1 MSYRRGNRYQGFL
14 FPQYID
20 DLVPEDATVRVYD
33 FIVSKID
40 LRGMGIEINEK
51 KVGNPAYDPQVMV
64 TLILYS
70 YSEGI
75 RSSRD
80 IEEAC
85 RLRNDFVWL
94 MGGLVP
100 DHKTIAEFIRKN
112 KKALKNIMK
121 EVVRICKQMNLVSG
135 DTIFIDG
142 SKFKGNASMDREVS
156 ADELR
161 EYLAYAEKQIEG
173 LIDETER
180 LDNEETEVGLRH
192 RLPRGIKVE
201 DVEKLIDRL
210 TEDEKERINIT
221 DPDSRRMKSRQGYI
235 TGYNAQIAVDDEHGL
250 IVAYDVVSENNDLH
264 QLGNMVEKVEEMLG
278 KRCERVCADSGYS
291 NTKIIKEVMEKGIDV
306 IVPTPK
312 QVMARKEMEFDKDRF
327 RYVKEEDCYICPAG
341 ERMYY
346 SYTRTDGKR
355 VYRFRSE
362 KICKSCKYY
371 GSCTSA
377 KRGRTIGRLEYE
389 EIKEVVE
396 NRYLEDDAQKIYQR
410 RQGKVEHPFGYIKHN
425 LGVRMLL
432 QRGIEGVKAEI
443 AILLSCFNI
452 RRLITIFGG
461 TKNLID
467 RLVMIS

>member
-1 MSYRRGNRYQGFL
+1 
-14 FPQYID
+14 
-20 DLVPEDATVRVYD
+20 
-33 FIVSKID
+33 
-40 LRGMGIEINEK
+40 
-51 KVGNPAYDPQVMV
+51 
-64 TLILYS
+64 
-70 YSEGI
+70 
-75 RSSRD
+75 
-80 IEEAC
+80 
-85 RLRNDFVWL
+85 
-94 MGGLVP
+94 
-100 DHKTIAEFIRKN
+100 
-112 KKALKNIMK
+112 
-121 EVVRICKQMNLVSG
+121 MNLVSG

-161 EYLAYAEKQIEG
+161 EYLVYAEKQIEG

-210 TEDEKERINIT
+210 TEGEKERINIT

-371 GSCTSA
+371 GSCTVQNVA
-377 KRGRTIGRLEYE
+377 G
-389 EIKEVVE
+389 
-396 NRYLEDDAQKIYQR
+396 
-410 RQGKVEHPFGYIKHN
+410 
-425 LGVRMLL
+425 LL
-432 QRGIEGVKAEI
+432 IV
-443 AILLSCFNI
+443 
-452 RRLITIFGG
+452 
-461 TKNLID
+461 
-467 RLVMIS
+467 